1 MPARPV
7 EAVAVAVAVLHG
19 FPLGAIAGT
28 CDYPLPAANTTVG
41 AYVRQLQ
48 GHPKGGLAQ
57 ELGEALND
65 LVEWMPTSC
74 GAVQPEVTHKNFLIR
89 HASADGG
96 NCRSFHMTIMPPSA
110 QSGLEETPVSCSPAS
125 DGSANGWVCF
135 FRK

>member
-7 EAVAVAVAVLHG
+7 KVLAVAIAALTWLP
-19 FPLGAIAGT
+19 FGAIAGS
-28 CDYPLPAANTTVG
+28 CDYPLPAANATVG

-48 GHPKGGLAQ
+48 GYPKGGLAQ

-74 GAVQPEVTHKNFLIR
+74 GAVQPEVTHKNFHIR
-89 HASADGG
+89 RASADTG
-96 NCRSFHMTIMPPSA
+96 NCRSFHMTIIPPSA
-110 QSGLEETPVSCSPAS
+110 QPGQEETPVRCSPAS